1 MINLLSSMKVIK
13 NERLKKQKKKMIECL
28 LLGTHQDGGIGVFS
42 EMKKKRQK
50 TCGDKHRPFCV

>member
-1 MINLLSSMKVIK
+1 MKVIK

-50 TCGDKHRPFCV
+50 TCGDKHRPFSV